1 MGTIPEPVSQFLD
14 WIFLDVASR
23 AASGKNP
30 DVPIAGLFR
39 AYSQQPSKGRGKAG
53 VRRGRSYM
61 RRTDL
66 SLRRY
71 VAILALRK
79 LGFTVDQ
86 AAAEVAVRLGKKTA
100 NEIDAIRT
108 SFYKFHA
115 PFSPGPLLAS
125 WEYCF
130 TSWNDWAVRA
140 DARTIDFVAK
150 ELIIRKGLGK
160 ELAVRFQKIMQQV
173 RSQPQVRLNREG

>member
-1 MGTIPEPVSQFLD
+1 MGTIPELVSQFLD
-14 WIFLDVASR
+14 WIFLDGASR

-39 AYSQQPSKGRGKAG
+39 AYSQQPSKGLGKSRGPKGPILHAPDRL
-53 VRRGRSYM
+53 V
-61 RRTDL
+61 TA
-66 SLRRY
+66 RY

-79 LGFTVDQ
+79 LGFTVDH

-108 SFYKFHA
+108 GFYKFHP
-115 PFSPGPLLAS
+115 PFSPDPLLAS

-130 TSWNDWAVRA
+130 IS
-140 DARTIDFVAK
+140 
-150 ELIIRKGLGK
+150 
-160 ELAVRFQKIMQQV
+160 
-173 RSQPQVRLNREG
+173 

>member
-1 MGTIPEPVSQFLD
+1 MGTIPELVSQFLD

-39 AYSQQPSKGRGKAG
+39 AYSHQPSKGLGKSRGPKGPILHAPDR
-53 VRRGRSYM
+53 VV
-61 RRTDL
+61 TA
-66 SLRRY
+66 RY
-71 VAILALRK
+71 VAILELRK

-108 SFYKFHA
+108 GFYKFHP
-115 PFSPGPLLAS
+115 PFSPDPLLAS

-130 TSWNDWAVRA
+130 IS
-140 DARTIDFVAK
+140 
-150 ELIIRKGLGK
+150 
-160 ELAVRFQKIMQQV
+160 
-173 RSQPQVRLNREG
+173 